1 MRWLKTCPAAA
12 FMGLSE
18 EVGSVEGGGE
28 NSLGTHE
35 HRKHPSKCQAVDANC
50 TEGPRGGLG
59 TAGGQG
65 HVREGAFSGC
75 VRSHVTAQCKFTFL
89 KGLSRSE
96 SLFFP

>member
-1 MRWLKTCPAAA
+1 MW
-12 FMGLSE
+12 
-18 EVGSVEGGGE
+18 
-28 NSLGTHE
+28 
-35 HRKHPSKCQAVDANC
+35 RKAERTARAYMNTGKHLSKCQAVDANC
-50 TEGPRGGLG
+50 PEGPRGGLG